1 MQVVLSST
9 ELISSSLFVSMHSNR
24 NFNTS
29 LDCWLVG
36 KTVGEGVSSS
46 VVAINFST
54 KELPWSSVSG
64 LGEHSLKHVAAPILS
79 SNPVNE
85 GLGHGGDWR
94 CCGCQMVATLLLLW
108 PGSEDAMVEKLLL
121 LSLIYLE
128 TVGPTPSCGMLVSLE
143 AVGLEERADPLLET
157 VRLDKRC
164 DGELDMDSGLG
175 LRVVLQPSSE

>member
-1 MQVVLSST
+1 
-9 ELISSSLFVSMHSNR
+9 
-24 NFNTS
+24 
-29 LDCWLVG
+29 
-36 KTVGEGVSSS
+36 
-46 VVAINFST
+46 
-54 KELPWSSVSG
+54 
-64 LGEHSLKHVAAPILS
+64 
-79 SNPVNE
+79 
-85 GLGHGGDWR
+85 
-94 CCGCQMVATLLLLW
+94 MVATLLLLW